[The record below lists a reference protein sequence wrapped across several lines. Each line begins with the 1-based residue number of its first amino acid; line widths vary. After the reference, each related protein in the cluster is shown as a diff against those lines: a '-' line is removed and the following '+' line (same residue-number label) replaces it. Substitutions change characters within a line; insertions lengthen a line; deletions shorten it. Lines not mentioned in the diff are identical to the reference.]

1 MPITTI
7 VMRLGGNHDE
17 DDSQGKRIKTP
28 LTGAVVVWLSWQSGR
43 LRNQKSEVRIHSFCT

>member
-43 LRNQKSEVRIHSFCT
+43 LRNQKSVVRIHSFFT